1 MTLKF
6 EPVNEKQKM
15 LVGALESPDIDI
27 VGVFGPSG
35 TGKSFVV
42 ILHGISKLRE
52 EKYKRMIIIRPLVSI
67 SRSKLLDSSTLGEMY
82 YETASSYLLDV
93 AGDYIDLQELENF
106 LDSRKIVFVDPEF
119 LTGRTF
125 DNSLIFLDDVQYL
138 NPEIIPEAIIRVG
151 RNSKLVVAGDP
162 VLQALEGKPRNTAA
176 IARELLLGEERSLVI
191 NMGINDIVRPGSKRG
206 FKLALESRLRRRS
219 LSEEENKVKAVLQS
233 HAPDA
238 DIVTVVWL
246 KDLKE
251 KYSSQSAPDV
261 LAIAKENTLSRLIG
275 KKGERINKAQE
286 EAGVH
291 IRAIELTNDLGE
303 IVKAIHPVGWIRKHI
318 ESVEIEGAELVV
330 YVDPEE
336 YGAFVGK
343 QGTYIRFLDEAL
355 KRILGLG
362 VRGRHAEKSEDKRKK
377 AK

>member
-1 MTLKF
+1 MSLKF

-93 AGDYIDLQELENF
+93 AGDYIDLPELKSF

-151 RNSKLVVAGDP
+151 KNSKLVVAGDP
-162 VLQALEGKPRNTAA
+162 VLQALEGKTRNTAA

-191 NMGINDIVRPGSKRG
+191 NMGVNDIVRPGSKRG

-362 VRGRHAEKSEDKRKK
+362 VRGRHAEKSVDKRKK

>member
-1 MTLKF
+1 MSLKF

-67 SRSKLLDSSTLGEMY
+67 SRSKLLDSSYLGEMY

-93 AGDYIDLQELENF
+93 AGDYIDLPELKNF

-162 VLQALEGKPRNTAA
+162 VLQALEGKTRNTAA

-191 NMGINDIVRPGSKRG
+191 NMGVNDIVRPGSKRG

-343 QGTYIRFLDEAL
+343 QGTYIRFLDDAL

-362 VRGRHAEKSEDKRKK
+362 VRGRHAEKSVDKRKK

>member
-1 MTLKF
+1 MSLKF

-93 AGDYIDLQELENF
+93 AGDYIDLPELKSF

-162 VLQALEGKPRNTAA
+162 VLQALEGKTRNTAA

-191 NMGINDIVRPGSKRG
+191 NMGVNDIVRPGSKRG

-343 QGTYIRFLDEAL
+343 QGTYIRFLDDAL

-362 VRGRHAEKSEDKRKK
+362 VRGRHAEKSVDKRKK

>member
-1 MTLKF
+1 MSLMF
-6 EPVNEKQKM
+6 EPANEKQKM
-15 LVGALESPDIDI
+15 LIGALDSPDVDI

-42 ILHGISKLRE
+42 ILHGISRLKE
-52 EKYKRMIIIRPLVSI
+52 GKYKRMIIIRPLVSLI
-67 SRSKLLDSSTLGEMY
+67 RSKPLDSTTLGELY
-82 YETASSYLLDV
+82 YEATSSYLLDV
-93 AGDYIDLQELENF
+93 AGDYIDMSELKSLLENK
-106 LDSRKIVFVDPEF
+106 KIIFVDPDF
-119 LTGRTF
+119 LAGRTF

-162 VLQALEGKPRNTAA
+162 ILQALEGRPRNTAT
-176 IARELLLGEERSLVI
+176 IARELLLGEERSLTI
-191 NMGINDIVRPGSKRG
+191 DMRINDIVRPGSKRG
-206 FKLALESRLRRRS
+206 FKLALETRLRKRS
-219 LSEEENKVKAVLQS
+219 LSEEENKVKAIIQS

-238 DIVTVVWL
+238 ELVTVVWL

-251 KYSSQSAPDV
+251 KYGTQTSPDV
-261 LAIAKENTLSRLIG
+261 LAVSKEYMLSRLIG

-318 ESVEIEGAELVV
+318 TSVEIAVSYTHLTLPTIYSV
-330 YVDPEE
+330 
-336 YGAFVGK
+336 
-343 QGTYIRFLDEAL
+343 
-355 KRILGLG
+355 
-362 VRGRHAEKSEDKRKK
+362 
-377 AK
+377 

>member
-1 MTLKF
+1 MSLKF

-93 AGDYIDLQELENF
+93 AGDYIDLPELKNF

-151 RNSKLVVAGDP
+151 RNSKLVIAGDP
-162 VLQALEGKPRNTAA
+162 VLQALEGKTRNTAA

-191 NMGINDIVRPGSKRG
+191 NMGVNDIVRPGSKRG

-362 VRGRHAEKSEDKRKK
+362 VRGRHAEKPEDKRKK
-377 AK
+377 DK